1 MNGITTFGT
10 FEPFQKIPRLHGNVH
25 VSEKLDGTNA
35 CFEYAAIPHSGLKDA
50 AYLVGACSRNRRLFE
65 LVLGHDGLPI
75 GAPVW
80 DGKGDNAGFGA
91 WVLANLDGLRRLG
104 YGRHFGEWYGQ
115 GIQRTYGLDHKRFAL
130 FRAPKHGVPEGCP
143 VSVVPELDVWGEF
156 DTGRLALLMA
166 ELRLSGSHA
175 APGYMNPEGI
185 VIFHARSGQLFKYT
199 YEAGPKGQ
207 KEE

>member
-1 MNGITTFGT
+1 MMD
-10 FEPFQKIPRLHGNVH
+10 PFKPFPKIPRLHGDVH
-25 VSEKLDGTNA
+25 VTEKIDGTNA
-35 CFEYAAIPHSGLKDA
+35 CFEYEQRSDG
-50 AYLVGACSRNRRLFE
+50 YLVGACSRNRRLFHVE
-65 LVLGHDGLPI
+65 LGLDGLPTST
-75 GAPVW
+75 PVW

-130 FRAPKHGVPEGCP
+130 FRAPKAGVPEGCP

-166 ELRLSGSHA
+166 ELKLNGSQA
-175 APGYMNPEGI
+175 VPGFMNPEGI
-185 VIFHARSGQLFKYT
+185 VVFHARSGQLFKYT
-199 YEAGPKGQ
+199 FEAGPKGQ
-207 KEE
+207 KDDS